1 MSAFVRAHVQSIGMR
16 IALCVFFLQYSA
28 RTSLNDINS
37 KNVSHFSSFSFTDAD
52 PDGVVHC
59 VTSAWCTRAAATATA
74 TEVHGSASVIRT
86 GVESS
91 AIKVSVCGAI

>member
-1 MSAFVRAHVQSIGMR
+1 MLDPPG
-16 IALCVFFLQYSA
+16 
-28 RTSLNDINS
+28 N
-37 KNVSHFSSFSFTDAD
+37 AD

-91 AIKVSVCGAI
+91 AIKLISKKNQIDFNLRYTHCANSSSLLR